1 MLWVMQYMIQ
11 NPRAIEP
18 MTGLLLRPLA
28 VLATCLLLVM
38 SVAPHSMQIPQLQ
51 ATAKARYGEPGAAT
65 VRDWETMVTNNA
77 DMPVATQLEQVN
89 DFFNQN
95 VRWVE
100 DIEAWKTSDYW
111 ATPLETM
118 GRGVGDCEDF
128 SIAKYAT
135 LTLMGVPAS
144 SLRLVYVKAR
154 RNGLNTAHMVL
165 AWYESPDSTPQ
176 ILDNMDHVIRPAT
189 ERRDLNPVFSFNGEQ
204 LWLGAGDRP
213 TQYQPTARLSRWRQ
227 VVEKIRQ
234 EGFTEGF

>member
-1 MLWVMQYMIQ
+1 MNQ
-11 NPRAIEP
+11 NPRAIVT
-18 MTGLLLRPLA
+18 MTGLLFKPLA
-28 VLATCLLLVM
+28 VLATCLLLVI
-38 SVAPHSMQIPQLQ
+38 SAAPDGMQIPQLQ
-51 ATAKARYGEPGAAT
+51 ATAKARYGELGAAT

-165 AWYESPDSTPQ
+165 AWYESPNSTPQ

>member
-1 MLWVMQYMIQ
+1 MNQ
-11 NPRAIEP
+11 NPRAIVT
-18 MTGLLLRPLA
+18 MTGLLFKPLA
-28 VLATCLLLVM
+28 VLATCLLLVI
-38 SVAPHSMQIPQLQ
+38 SAAPDGMQIPQLQ
-51 ATAKARYGEPGAAT
+51 ATAKARYGELGAAT

-165 AWYESPDSTPQ
+165 AWYATPGSTPL
-176 ILDNMDHVIRPAT
+176 ILDNMDYIIRPAD

>member
-1 MLWVMQYMIQ
+1 MLWVMQHMNQ
-11 NPRAIEP
+11 NRRTIATK
-18 MTGLLLRPLA
+18 TGQVFRPLA

-38 SVAPHSMQIPQLQ
+38 SVTPHSMQVPQLQ
-51 ATAKARYGEPGAAT
+51 ATAKARYGEVGAAT
-65 VRDWETMVTNNA
+65 VADWETMVNNYA
-77 DMPVATQLEQVN
+77 DMPVATQLKQVN

-100 DIEAWKTSDYW
+100 DIEAWKTADYW

-144 SLRLVYVKAR
+144 SLRLVYVKAQ

-165 AWYESPDSTPQ
+165 AWFATPGGTPL
-176 ILDNMDHVIRPAT
+176 ILDNMDYVIRPAD
-189 ERRDLNPVFSFNGEQ
+189 ERGDLTPVFSFNGEQ
-204 LWLGAGDRP
+204 LWLGTGRQA
-213 TQYQPTARLSRWRQ
+213 TEYQSTARLSRWRQ
-227 VVEKIRQ
+227 VVEKIKQ

>member
-1 MLWVMQYMIQ
+1 MLWVMQYMTQ
-11 NPRAIEP
+11 NPRAIDP
-18 MTGLLLRPLA
+18 MKALLFRPVA

-51 ATAKARYGEPGAAT
+51 ATGKARYGELGAAT
-65 VRDWETMVTNNA
+65 VRVWETMVTNNA

-165 AWYESPDSTPQ
+165 AWYATPGSTPL
-176 ILDNMDHVIRPAT
+176 ILDNMDYIIRPAD

>member
-1 MLWVMQYMIQ
+1 MLWVMQHINQ
-11 NPRAIEP
+11 NRRTIATK
-18 MTGLLLRPLA
+18 TGQVFRPLA

-38 SVAPHSMQIPQLQ
+38 SVTPHSMQVPQLQ
-51 ATAKARYGEPGAAT
+51 ATAKARYGEVGAAT
-65 VRDWETMVTNNA
+65 VADWETMVNNYA
-77 DMPVATQLEQVN
+77 DMPVATQLKQVN

-100 DIEAWKTSDYW
+100 DIEAWKTADYW

-144 SLRLVYVKAR
+144 SLRLVYVKAQ

-165 AWYESPDSTPQ
+165 AWFATPGGTPL
-176 ILDNMDHVIRPAT
+176 ILDNMDYVIRQAN
-189 ERRDLNPVFSFNGEQ
+189 ERGDLTPVFSFNGEQ
-204 LWLGAGDRP
+204 LWLGTGKQA
-213 TQYQPTARLSRWRQ
+213 TEYQPTARLSRWRQ
-227 VVEKIRQ
+227 VVEKIKQ

>member
-1 MLWVMQYMIQ
+1 MNQ
-11 NPRAIEP
+11 NPRAMVT
-18 MTGLLLRPLA
+18 MTGLLFKPLA
-28 VLATCLLLVM
+28 VLATCLLLVI
-38 SVAPHSMQIPQLQ
+38 SAAPDGMQIPQLQ
-51 ATAKARYGEPGAAT
+51 ATAKARYGELGAAT

-165 AWYESPDSTPQ
+165 AWYATPGSTPL
-176 ILDNMDHVIRPAT
+176 ILDNMDYIIRPAD

>member
-1 MLWVMQYMIQ
+1 MLWVMQHMNQ
-11 NPRAIEP
+11 NRRTIATK
-18 MTGLLLRPLA
+18 TGQVFRPLA

-38 SVAPHSMQIPQLQ
+38 SVTPHSMQVPQLQ
-51 ATAKARYGEPGAAT
+51 ATAKARYGEVGAAT
-65 VRDWETMVTNNA
+65 VADWETMVNNYA
-77 DMPVATQLEQVN
+77 DMPVATQLKQVN

-100 DIEAWKTSDYW
+100 DIEAWKTADYW

-144 SLRLVYVKAR
+144 SLRLVYVKAQ

-165 AWYESPDSTPQ
+165 AWFATPGGTPL
-176 ILDNMDHVIRPAT
+176 ILDNMDYVIRQANQ
-189 ERRDLNPVFSFNGEQ
+189 RGDLTPVFSFNGEQ
-204 LWLGAGDRP
+204 LWLGTGKQA
-213 TQYQPTARLSRWRQ
+213 TEYQPTARLSRWRQ
-227 VVEKIRQ
+227 VVEKIKQ

>member
-1 MLWVMQYMIQ
+1 MLWVMQHMNQ
-11 NPRAIEP
+11 NRRTIATK
-18 MTGLLLRPLA
+18 TGQVFRPLA

-38 SVAPHSMQIPQLQ
+38 SVTPHSMQVPQLQ
-51 ATAKARYGEPGAAT
+51 ATAKARYGEVGAAT
-65 VRDWETMVTNNA
+65 VADWETMVNNYA
-77 DMPVATQLEQVN
+77 DMPVATQLKQVN

-100 DIEAWKTSDYW
+100 DIEAWKTADYW

-144 SLRLVYVKAR
+144 SLRLVYVKAQ

-165 AWYESPDSTPQ
+165 AWFATPGGTPL
-176 ILDNMDHVIRPAT
+176 ILDNMDYVIRQAD
-189 ERRDLNPVFSFNGEQ
+189 ERGDLTPVFSFNGEQ
-204 LWLGAGDRP
+204 LWLGTGKQA
-213 TQYQPTARLSRWRQ
+213 TEYQPTARLSRWRQ
-227 VVEKIRQ
+227 VVEKIKQ

>member
-1 MLWVMQYMIQ
+1 MLWVMLHMTQ
-11 NPRAIEP
+11 NPRAIDP
-18 MTGLLLRPLA
+18 MTGLLFRLLA

>member
-1 MLWVMQYMIQ
+1 MLWVMQHMNQ
-11 NPRAIEP
+11 NRRTIANK
-18 MTGLLLRPLA
+18 TGQVFRPLA

-38 SVAPHSMQIPQLQ
+38 SVTPHSMQVPQLQ
-51 ATAKARYGEPGAAT
+51 ATAKARYGEVGAAT
-65 VRDWETMVTNNA
+65 VADWETMVTNYA
-77 DMPVATQLEQVN
+77 DMPVATQLKQVN

-165 AWYESPDSTPQ
+165 AWYATPGSTPL
-176 ILDNMDHVIRPAT
+176 ILDNMDYIIRPAD

>member
-1 MLWVMQYMIQ
+1 MLWVMQHINQ
-11 NPRAIEP
+11 NRRTIATK
-18 MTGLLLRPLA
+18 TGQVFRPLA

-51 ATAKARYGEPGAAT
+51 ATAKARYGELGAAT

-165 AWYESPDSTPQ
+165 AWYATPGSTPL
-176 ILDNMDHVIRPAT
+176 IWT
-189 ERRDLNPVFSFNGEQ
+189 T
-204 LWLGAGDRP
+204 W
-213 TQYQPTARLSRWRQ
+213 TT
-227 VVEKIRQ
+227 
-234 EGFTEGF
+234 

>member
-1 MLWVMQYMIQ
+1 MQYMIQ